1 MLYLKTGEEK
11 TQNSYDFGF
20 PNSKKKKK
28 RWILY
33 VILKN
38 ESRKKT

>member
-20 PNSKKKKK
+20 PNNNKKKMNVVC
-28 RWILY
+28 Y
-33 VILKN
+33 TQN